1 MSLNFNLGTH
11 GSAKHCNA
19 QALRALYENK
29 NILWPTAPWL
39 KKKNALANFKRTDA
53 ENVKLFLHKHLFAV
67 VSLNTSAG
75 R

>member
-29 NILWPTAPWL
+29 NILWQTVPWL
-39 KKKNALANFKRTDA
+39 KKKMPWAKRTDA
-53 ENVKLFLHKHLFAV
+53 ENVKLFLHKHLFVV